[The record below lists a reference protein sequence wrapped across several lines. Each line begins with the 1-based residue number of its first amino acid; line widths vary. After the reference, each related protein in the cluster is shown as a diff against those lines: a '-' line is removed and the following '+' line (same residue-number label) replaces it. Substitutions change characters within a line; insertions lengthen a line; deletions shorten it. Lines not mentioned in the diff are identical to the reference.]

1 MARQGRKAVLLPGR
15 QQKAQQLMKIL
26 DTPRTGALGRTVAFQ
41 SRFGLC
47 LRERVCPRNNRTPA
61 RELMRGAFGHHS
73 QVYSHKLSTEQLDRW
88 RLAGAQVMS
97 DPRLGQSGPLSGQQ
111 LYTSINSVR
120 SRVDLPETLE
130 VPARP
135 SFSANP
141 VGSLVISNS
150 EQGARL
156 QLQVSGE
163 LNEDV
168 MVFGQEP
175 CSSGR
180 HKRRNL
186 AYLGLLPLPINGLS
200 DITDLYRARYGE
212 PRPGTKVFIVTCQQK
227 DGWKGFDKE
236 TSEIVPDRPEG
247 QQATAEP
254 AGSQYILM
262 HKGSSRDA
270 QGIVPPPASQLPAIS
285 KPGTSDGNAA
295 VAGSEGSVASG
306 EEGHPPV

>member
-1 MARQGRKAVLLPGR
+1 
-15 QQKAQQLMKIL
+15 MKIL
-26 DTPRTGALGRTVAFQ
+26 DTPRTGALGRTVAYQ
-41 SRFGLC
+41 SPFGLC

-73 QVYSHKLSTEQLDRW
+73 QVYSHKLSAEQLDRW

-141 VGSLVISNS
+141 VGCLVISNS
-150 EQGARL
+150 EQGVRL
-156 QLQVSGE
+156 QVEVSGE
-163 LNEDV
+163 LHEAV
-168 MVFGQEP
+168 MVFGQAP

-186 AYLGLLPLPINGLS
+186 AYLGLLPLSVDGLS

-212 PRPGTKVFIVTCQQK
+212 PRPGTKIFIVTCQQK
-227 DGWKGFDKE
+227 DGWKAFDKE
-236 TSEIVPDRPEG
+236 TSEIVPDRPIG
-247 QQATAEP
+247 QQVTAEP
-254 AGSQYILM
+254 AGSQYIYM
-262 HKGSSRDA
+262 HKGSSRDV
-270 QGIVPPPASQLPAIS
+270 QGIGGLPASQLPVIS
-285 KPGTSDGNAA
+285 KPGTSEGNPS
-295 VAGSEGSVASG
+295 VASSEGSGMPG
-306 EEGHPPV
+306 EEGDAPD